1 MKKYDNFCKALVNLE
16 DIYRYE
22 EPYDNVVLTGFV
34 ALFEICFEQ
43 SWKCMKEVLAAEGI
57 EAAASSSP
65 KLIIKEA
72 YQTGLITDAD
82 NWILALA
89 ARNNVAHSYNELIA
103 KDIVQQTKEKFVP
116 LFRKLREDVEERLK
130 DMI

>member
-1 MKKYDNFCKALVNLE
+1 MKKYENFCKALINLE

-22 EPYDNVVLTGFV
+22 EPYDNVVLTGLV

-43 SWKCMKEVLAAEGI
+43 SWKCMKEILAAEGI
-57 EAAASSSP
+57 EAAASGSP

-72 YQTGLITDAD
+72 YQAGLIADAD

-89 ARNNVAHSYNELIA
+89 ARSNVAHSYNELIA

-116 LFRKLREDVEERLK
+116 LFRELRKNVEERLN

>member
-1 MKKYDNFCKALVNLE
+1 MKKYDNFCKALINLE

-22 EPYDNVVLTGFV
+22 EPYDNVVLTGLV

-72 YQTGLITDAD
+72 YQTGLIIDAD

>member
-1 MKKYDNFCKALVNLE
+1 MKKYDNFCKALINLE

-22 EPYDNVVLTGFV
+22 EPYDHVVLTGLV

-72 YQTGLITDAD
+72 YQTGLIIDAD

>member
-1 MKKYDNFCKALVNLE
+1 MKKYDNFCKALINLE

-22 EPYDNVVLTGFV
+22 EPYDNVVLMGLV

-57 EAAASSSP
+57 EAAASGSP

-72 YQTGLITDAD
+72 YQAGLITDAD